1 MKKSDIQPLVFD
13 WIRKRQVT
21 DEPFV
26 HELGDVLELSTD
38 SVYRR
43 LRGETALNL
52 YEIER
57 ITEVYDFSLDEVM
70 GTSATRLAFNY
81 KPIREES
88 FHFIDY
94 LKYID
99 NMMST
104 IAATSNPRM
113 YYMANDIPFFQLMN
127 SPLIASFKLF
137 FWQKT
142 ILDFKAYKH
151 LKFKLFEKNDAIN
164 ELSRSIR
171 KSYFEIPSV
180 EIYSPQTI
188 GTTLRQIEY
197 YLYTGHFEDLK
208 ASLLLCDALDQ
219 LVEHLRNQCEYGH
232 KNSIKNMD
240 AMEAEISMD
249 DEQDMYKV
257 YFNDILY
264 TDATILVKM
273 ENQKVSYLTNNGL
286 NVLSTKDEGFF
297 DNSIR
302 TFEILRRKSTNI
314 SKGADRDRNRT
325 FNTFLERIDKA
336 RGQFKLY
343 IKSQGIE

>member
-1 MKKSDIQPLVFD
+1 MVFD

-26 HELGDVLELSTD
+26 HELGEVLELSTD

-104 IAATSNPRM
+104 IAATTNPRM

-142 ILDFKAYKH
+142 ILDFKSYKH
-151 LKFKLFEKNDAIN
+151 LKFKLFEKTT
-164 ELSRSIR
+164 RSMSWAGPFAHHTFR
-171 KSYFEIPSV
+171 YRPLKFTRHKPLALHS
-180 EIYSPQTI
+180 
-188 GTTLRQIEY
+188 GKLNTT
-197 YLYTGHFEDLK
+197 YTRGILK
-208 ASLLLCDALDQ
+208 
-219 LVEHLRNQCEYGH
+219 
-232 KNSIKNMD
+232 
-240 AMEAEISMD
+240 
-249 DEQDMYKV
+249 
-257 YFNDILY
+257 
-264 TDATILVKM
+264 T
-273 ENQKVSYLTNNGL
+273 
-286 NVLSTKDEGFF
+286 
-297 DNSIR
+297 
-302 TFEILRRKSTNI
+302 
-314 SKGADRDRNRT
+314 
-325 FNTFLERIDKA
+325 
-336 RGQFKLY
+336 
-343 IKSQGIE
+343 